1 MAASDEIPYDA
12 AAPHLDPLGDPFL
25 RTRFA
30 LPARPATFLRRER
43 LVEHLDQALLTP
55 LTMVNGA
62 AGAGKTL
69 LVADWAA
76 GLRQPVAW
84 LTLDPAIQGP
94 GMFWAHLLQALRTQG
109 VPVAGDIDGPADG
122 SRVRHTLTR
131 LAAQLGSGERSV
143 VVVLDEYDRVS
154 APEISRQ
161 LEFVLRHAGP
171 GLRLVIVTRN
181 DPLLPLH
188 RYRAAS
194 AMTEIRGA
202 ELAFTPEETLALLE
216 RHGLRLPG
224 HAANALVERTGG
236 WAAGLR
242 LCALAARQRPDPEA
256 YLKEFEAGHST
267 VADFL
272 LAEVLDRQP
281 PPTQCLL
288 LRVSVL
294 ERFCVGLAG
303 ELTGRTDAESILA
316 GLHRENA
323 FVEDLGHSW
332 YRLHPLFR
340 EILRAHLRERCAD
353 LEPELHL
360 RAARWLGRSGL
371 LPEML
376 AHGAA
381 AGEWDFTARA
391 LVDDLAIGQL
401 FTGLRSDDLA
411 ELFSAMGPE
420 ATSPAADLIRAAR
433 ELSHHD
439 LDHAPP
445 HLRRAG
451 DEPTSA
457 ASGSVPAHLRGAGGE
472 PASDVSGSVPA
483 HLRGA
488 GGEPGS
494 DVSGSVPSYLRR
506 AGGEPASDG
515 SGSVA
520 ARLRRAESESA
531 SDASGSAAAH
541 FRPVEG
547 ESASHASA
555 SASVHLHRA
564 ADALASGDSGSAA
577 ARMSCVLL
585 EALAAR
591 LAGAPG
597 RAEQAVVAAREVE
610 REVPAP
616 LLDKHPELSALLLT
630 HLGSTRLWAGRF
642 DEARDALTAVA
653 DGTAGAATALPR
665 EEALEHLALID
676 HLDGWPTRAERKAAA
691 AMTETERFSLH
702 GASVSALGRLV
713 LAAVAVDRGELAEA
727 EALLDRTNGS
737 APRDPVT
744 AAARSLTTA
753 RLLLARGRARAAL
766 AATEPAVTADV
777 ASPWERGHAALV
789 ASAAHLAEGRPDE
802 AARVLEPV
810 AGEQPACAVG
820 AARAHLAAGD
830 PDTAL
835 KLLDA
840 LGTEADTGPAVLVRA
855 ALLRARAAHEAGDLA
870 TTRKLL
876 ARSLADARRER
887 LRLPFLE
894 AGTWLGPLL
903 AGEPLRGLAVGWLL
917 PGSASG
923 EPAPLLVEHLSE
935 REHDVLERLAQM
947 MSTEDIAAD
956 LYVSV
961 NTVKTHL
968 KSVYRKLAVNRR
980 GDAVRRARELH
991 LL

>member
-1 MAASDEIPYDA
+1 MNVVAASDEIPYDA

-109 VPVAGDIDGPADG
+109 VPVADDIDGPADG
-122 SRVRHTLTR
+122 SRMRHTLTR
-131 LAAQLGSGERSV
+131 LAARLGSGDRSV
-143 VVVLDEYDRVS
+143 IVVLDEYDRVG

-161 LEFVLRHAGP
+161 LEFVLHHAGP

-181 DPLLPLH
+181 EPLLPLH
-188 RYRAAS
+188 RYRAAG
-194 AMTEIRGA
+194 AMTEIRNA
-202 ELAFTPEETLALLE
+202 ELAFTPEETVALLE
-216 RHGLRLPG
+216 LHGLRLPV

-242 LCALAARQRPDPEA
+242 LCALAARRCPDPEA

-294 ERFCVGLAG
+294 ERFCVGLVN
-303 ELTGRTDAESILA
+303 ELTGRTDAQSILA

-323 FVEDLGHSW
+323 FVEDLGHTW

-340 EILRAHLRERCAD
+340 EILRAHLRERGAD

-401 FTGLRSDDLA
+401 FTGLRSDDLT
-411 ELFSAMGPE
+411 ELFSGMGPE
-420 ATSPAADLIRAAR
+420 ATSPAADLVRAAR
-433 ELSHHD
+433 ELSRCD
-439 LDHAPP
+439 LDHAPA
-445 HLRRAG
+445 HLRRAE
-451 DEPTSA
+451 DELTA
-457 ASGSVPAHLRGAGGE
+457 
-472 PASDVSGSVPA
+472 
-483 HLRGA
+483 
-488 GGEPGS
+488 
-494 DVSGSVPSYLRR
+494 
-506 AGGEPASDG
+506 
-515 SGSVA
+515 
-520 ARLRRAESESA
+520 
-531 SDASGSAAAH
+531 DASGSAAA
-541 FRPVEG
+541 RL
-547 ESASHASA
+547 SC
-555 SASVHLHRA
+555 
-564 ADALASGDSGSAA
+564 AL
-577 ARMSCVLL
+577 LK
-585 EALAAR
+585 ALAAR
-591 LAGAPG
+591 LTGSPG
-597 RAEQAVVAAREVE
+597 RAEQAVRTARELE

-616 LLDKHPELSALLLT
+616 LLEKHPELSALLLT

-642 DEARDALTAVA
+642 DEARDALTTVA
-653 DGTAGAATALPR
+653 DGTAGAATALAR
-665 EEALEHLALID
+665 EEALEHLALLD
-676 HLDGWPTRAERKAAA
+676 HLDGWPTRAERKAVAA
-691 AMTETERFSLH
+691 RTQTERFGLPET
-702 GASVSALGRLV
+702 SVPELGRLV
-713 LAAVAVDRGELAEA
+713 LAAVAVDRHELAEA
-727 EALLDRTNGS
+727 EAFLDGTDGS

-744 AAARSLTTA
+744 AAARSLATA

-777 ASPWERGHAALV
+777 ASPWERCHAALV

-810 AGEQPACAVG
+810 AGEQPVCAVG

-840 LGTEADTGPAVLVRA
+840 LGAEADTGPAVLVRA
-855 ALLRARAAHEAGDLA
+855 TLLRARAAHEAGDLA
-870 TTRKLL
+870 ATRRLL
-876 ARSLADARRER
+876 ARSLTDARRER

-894 AGTWLGPLL
+894 AGAWLGPHLT
-903 AGEPLRGLAVGWLL
+903 GEPLRGLAAGWLL
-917 PGSASG
+917 PGATSE
-923 EPAPLLVEHLSE
+923 EPAPLLVEHLSG
-935 REHDVLERLAQM
+935 REHDVLERLAQL